1 MVTPLGRTIPGGCGV
16 GWGVEARASPGVG
29 TRQAGVPAPRYI
41 TRRLGVA
48 GIPGSRT
55 VEGYP
60 HKVRAPGVAA
70 VADFSFGTAG
80 RAHDLDIG
88 SSANPCIQVDAGA
101 VARLAAST
109 WMQ

>member
-1 MVTPLGRTIPGGCGV
+1 MVTPRGRPMPGGCSV
-16 GWGVEARASPGVG
+16 GWGVEALASPGVG

-60 HKVRAPGVAA
+60 ARHAPPAYRQLRTFPLKRQA
-70 VADFSFGTAG
+70 EHTIS
-80 RAHDLDIG
+80 I
-88 SSANPCIQVDAGA
+88 SAPQ
-101 VARLAAST
+101 RTAASRWT
-109 WMQ
+109 QAP

>member
-1 MVTPLGRTIPGGCGV
+1 MKRTTLGRAVERLRVCTKGAATPDRRNERRSIGIEIHGNAAGATDSGGMRRGLGCRSKSV
-16 GWGVEARASPGVG
+16 PVG

-60 HKVRAPGVAA
+60 RKARA
-70 VADFSFGTAG
+70 
-80 RAHDLDIG
+80 RA
-88 SSANPCIQVDAGA
+88 
-101 VARLAAST
+101 
-109 WMQ
+109 